1 MEDNVTNEENN
12 NETEQTIQ
20 ELQLEKLK
28 RRIPYDEDIFGN
40 NETYEAVLEDL
51 LEDAKNIALAEIYKF
66 EDFYEYD
73 LPKKYLNW
81 QLRASV
87 ELYNLGDKKGILSYS
102 ENGLAWTKDSG
113 SLSKDLM
120 GELTR
125 FAKSPRKDEEL
136 DV

>member
-1 MEDNVTNEENN
+1 MEDNVTNETNEN
-12 NETEQTIQ
+12 EQTIQ

-28 RRIPYDEDIFGN
+28 RRIPYDEDIFGDS
-40 NETYEAVLEDL
+40 ETYEAVLEDL
-51 LEDAKNIALAEIYKF
+51 LEDAKNVALAEIYKF
-66 EDFYEYD
+66 EDFYEYE

-81 QLRASV
+81 QLRAAV